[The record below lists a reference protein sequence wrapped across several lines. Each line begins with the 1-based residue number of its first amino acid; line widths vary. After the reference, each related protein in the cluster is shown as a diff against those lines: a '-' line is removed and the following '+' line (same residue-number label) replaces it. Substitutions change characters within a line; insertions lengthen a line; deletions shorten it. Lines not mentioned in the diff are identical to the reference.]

1 MFLSNLNLNIRKTA
15 GHNNKILV
23 SNAGM
28 KIGSNKEINKFFLKL
43 LMILQEPNRE
53 EDNIPKID
61 VHAVQHYSSKMFVKK
76 HNDEKLVI
84 TRLIVGTG
92 IIAYHF
98 W

>member
-1 MFLSNLNLNIRKTA
+1 
-15 GHNNKILV
+15 
-23 SNAGM
+23 
-28 KIGSNKEINKFFLKL
+28 
-43 LMILQEPNRE
+43 MILQEPNRE

-61 VHAVQHYSSKMFVKK
+61 VYAVQHYNSKMFVKK